1 MYARYGRT
9 IARMAVHS
17 LSGLAFAPAVTYAQ
31 ASPFAAGAGA
41 FQANLLGI
49 LTPIAVIAG
58 MGLGVG
64 AWFNRISWTWAVSGV
79 IGIALVFGAPQMVA
93 WVRNLFGV

>member
-1 MYARYGRT
+1 MNASRGRAN
-9 IARMAVHS
+9 ARMVACG
-17 LSGLAFAPAVTYAQ
+17 LLAFAVTPAVTYAQ

-49 LTPIAVIAG
+49 LTPIAVIAV
-58 MGLGVG
+58 MILGVG

-79 IGIALVFGAPQMVA
+79 LGIALVFGAPQMVA